1 MIKFKMFENKI
12 LVCIIDIIN
21 MSEIP
26 EYAKN
31 IAIKNILI
39 CIKSFN

>member
-26 EYAKN
+26 EYAKKYRN
-31 IAIKNILI
+31 KKYINLYKII
-39 CIKSFN
+39 